1 LNKFYIFLG
10 VLADLLLFGH
20 FFVRACF
27 EKARRTNTDVI
38 TTFSLEDSTEV
49 EQLEQEASGPTVG
62 EAHTKANSCFTM
74 TTPAKPTKPGLL
86 QSMALGGSAACFAV
100 NFTHPIVR

>member
-27 EKARRTNTDVI
+27 EKARRTNTDV
-38 TTFSLEDSTEV
+38 TLTFSLEDSTEV
-49 EQLEQEASGPTVG
+49 EQLEQEVGLG